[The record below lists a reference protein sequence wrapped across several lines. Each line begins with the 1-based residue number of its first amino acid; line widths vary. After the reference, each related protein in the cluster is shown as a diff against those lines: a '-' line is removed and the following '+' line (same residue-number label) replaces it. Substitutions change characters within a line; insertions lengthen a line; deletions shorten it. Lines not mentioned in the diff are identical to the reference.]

1 MACFQKLVALAV
13 SSLALADYGA
23 IVAPTNWRLCDV
35 GETSRQER
43 TFMLRNNGTN
53 TLRVVELV
61 RTCVC
66 GELSI
71 DRREIPSGGE
81 AHLRLALDPGVLP
94 PGPFVKTFY
103 VRVEDLAGAA
113 GARDA
118 RPYRGGE
125 SAAAR
130 GLAALP
136 QGRIGGAL
144 GERALPGGDSAARED
159 TRPPMNGSAG
169 SVVGVT
175 VRGTVVPEWDVS
187 PARHQHVGR
196 GGTAEFVVR
205 PRVGAPPFV
214 RVEAEDGDGSKSEWR
229 IENGELRMAGA
240 NRGSGVLAVSTIDP
254 HDAGSSSEAAK
265 DNSQFSILNSQFRF
279 TPPPSD
285 GFRAW
290 TLRLVDAR
298 GRVLRLSVTTGSGSA
313 WRCAPRRLVLPAAE
327 GGVASLPF
335 KLVVDAS
342 PSARSAAIRPQDIAL
357 EEAPDGVRLL
367 PDGTVTWKAVPMRL
381 EFTAEAVRTW
391 TPRVLRILIPGG
403 ERAEL
408 FVGRAGG
415 AK

>member
-1 MACFQKLVALAV
+1 MSIYAMVVWYPQYWPLEEVSEAAKPWQTFTLKNDSTNAV
-13 SSLALADYGA
+13 
-23 IVAPTNWRLCDV
+23 
-35 GETSRQER
+35 
-43 TFMLRNNGTN
+43 
-53 TLRVVELV
+53 RVVELV
-61 RTCVC
+61 RTCIC
-66 GELSI
+66 GKLSI
-71 DRREIPSGGE
+71 DRREIPPGEE
-81 AHLRLALDPGVLP
+81 AHLTLALDPGVLP

-103 VRVEDLAGAA
+103 VRVEELAGTA

-118 RPYRGGE
+118 RPYRGGD
-125 SAAAR
+125 SATAR
-130 GLAALP
+130 GQAALP

-144 GERALPGGDSAARED
+144 GERALPGGDSTARED

-290 TLRLVDAR
+290 TLRLVDAK
-298 GRVLRLSVTTGSGSA
+298 GRVLMLSVTTGSGSA
-313 WRCAPRRLVLPAAE
+313 LRGRGSDPI
-327 GGVASLPF
+327 GVVG
-335 KLVVDAS
+335 VV
-342 PSARSAAIRPQDIAL
+342 
-357 EEAPDGVRLL
+357 E
-367 PDGTVTWKAVPMRL
+367 
-381 EFTAEAVRTW
+381 
-391 TPRVLRILIPGG
+391 
-403 ERAEL
+403 
-408 FVGRAGG
+408 
-415 AK
+415 